1 MSNLEQ
7 QSAEPLYQVIDTS
20 ATVLAPHR
28 QHDQVINGVIK
39 HFDFY
44 YDKQTFLPRE
54 IALKFLKEGFIVKSP
69 EGSEVTMP
77 GKDKELSTDKLAKDE
92 VIAKL
97 DELSLEAL
105 IVRSIMLPG
114 GEKFSKSTSRQ
125 DLIQFLMGKKGA
137 KRVASRPAEEEPE
150 DELIDETD
158 GFTDEELKSMIP
170 DDGANEVETDEEE
183 GIEFNEEAA

>member
-1 MSNLEQ
+1 
-7 QSAEPLYQVIDTS
+7 
-20 ATVLAPHR
+20 
-28 QHDQVINGVIK
+28 
-39 HFDFY
+39 
-44 YDKQTFLPRE
+44 
-54 IALKFLKEGFIVKSP
+54 
-69 EGSEVTMP
+69 MP